1 MDRYSFNHRGFIIVL
16 LDTLTG
22 DRISAYADLVSWKDA
37 VAYAT
42 DLLQLKEYRNCGLYQ
57 IIRCVDYENN
67 L

>member
-1 MDRYSFNHRGFIIVL
+1 MDRYSFNHRGFIIIL

-42 DLLQLKEYRNCGLYQ
+42 DLLQLKEYRNCGLYS
-57 IIRCVDYENN
+57 ITRCMNYENN